1 MPRRGGLLAP
11 TPRGRTISDQNPQ
24 EVTSLNADEL
34 DMEDLEDVAGGL
46 AAGTCGTFTCG
57 TYTELPPPP
66 NEA

>member
-1 MPRRGGLLAP
+1 M
-11 TPRGRTISDQNPQ
+11 SDQNPQ